1 MLGLN
6 TALAEYGT
14 LPLARVMAPAIALAR
29 DGFVL
34 TRGDTDIL
42 ESGTTLFAAQANV
55 ARIFLR
61 PDGSPWRPGD
71 RLVQADLARTLQAIA
86 DHGSDAFY
94 KGAIPEAVEA
104 ASRAGGGL
112 LTAADFAA
120 YTVTQSEPLTCR
132 YRGATVL
139 SAPPPSSGGTT
150 LCEILG
156 ILDGYDL
163 RAAGFNSA
171 RSVHLM
177 VEAMRRAY
185 ATATCCSAIRPSWR
199 TRSTGSCRR
208 PMRRRSGPRSARTGR
223 PRPPRSARIPAWRR
237 GSGPRPPTSR

>member
-1 MLGLN
+1 M
-6 TALAEYGT
+6 
-14 LPLARVMAPAIALAR
+14 
-29 DGFVL
+29 
-34 TRGDTDIL
+34 
-42 ESGTTLFAAQANV
+42 
-55 ARIFLR
+55 
-61 PDGSPWRPGD
+61 
-71 RLVQADLARTLQAIA
+71 
-86 DHGSDAFY
+86 
-94 KGAIPEAVEA
+94 EA

-132 YRGATVL
+132 YRGATIL

-177 VEAMRRAY
+177 VEAIRRAY
-185 ATATCCSAIRPSWR
+185 ADRNLLLGDPAFVDNPVARLLSPAYAERLRASIRPDR
-199 TRSTGSCRR
+199 ATPRR
-208 PMRRRSGPRSARTGR
+208 
-223 PRPPRSARIPAWRR
+223 RSARIRGWRR